1 MGRSSF
7 LDVYRLISQL
17 SICKKFPRWKT
28 WFSGELLSKVTSLVG
43 TFSRQSKQPALRWF

>member
-7 LDVYRLISQL
+7 LDVYRWVSQL

-28 WFSGELLSKVTSLVG
+28 WFSGELLSKITSLVE
-43 TFSRQSKQPALRWF
+43 TIS